1 MKISISSTREEKIA
15 IGTKFIELLNK
26 NYIEFA
32 GITGSVSYIPNPY
45 DDIDI
50 FIIAKTGMAWKSI
63 LDAILKRRI
72 YKLNDIC
79 ISLVMDADF
88 AFSYFEKLTDK
99 LIIRDALK
107 TIPVY
112 GQTFYH
118 DIILNC
124 PAIASILGVNGST
137 NNFYRGRKRYAT
149 DILAFL
155 LLSPPILAK
164 SIYNNFKGMKVGEG
178 FDIHISFNSFY
189 LDSYKYKILREK
201 FMREEAENGKIFH
214 SDSHI

>member
-1 MKISISSTREEKIA
+1 MKLSISSTREEKIA
-15 IGTKFIELLNK
+15 VGAKFIKLLNK
-26 NYIEFA
+26 RYIEFA
-32 GITGSVSYIPNPY
+32 GITGSVSYTPDPY

-88 AFSYFEKLTDK
+88 AFSYFGKLTDR
-99 LIIRDALK
+99 LIIRDTLN

-112 GQTFYH
+112 GQDFYYEV
-118 DIILNC
+118 ILNC
-124 PAIASILGVNGST
+124 PSISSILGANKSI
-137 NNFYRGRKRYAT
+137 NSLYRDRRKYAT
-149 DILAFL
+149 SLLAFL
-155 LLSPPILAK
+155 SLSPLILVK
-164 SIYNNFKGMKVGEG
+164 SIYNNFREMKSGGG

-189 LDSYKYKILREK
+189 LDSYKYRVLRQK

>member
-1 MKISISSTREEKIA
+1 MKLSTSSTREEKIA
-15 IGTKFIELLNK
+15 VGTRFIKLLNK
-26 NYIEFA
+26 DYIEFA
-32 GITGSVSYIPNPY
+32 GITGSVSYNPDPY

-63 LDAILKRRI
+63 FDAILKRRI

-88 AFSYFEKLTDK
+88 AFSYFEKLTDR
-99 LIIRDALK
+99 LIIRDALN

-112 GQTFYH
+112 GRNFYYE
-118 DIILNC
+118 IIPNC
-124 PAIASILGVNGST
+124 PAISSILGGNGSI
-137 NNFYRGRKRYAT
+137 NGLYRGRRKYAT
-149 DILAFL
+149 SLMAFL
-155 LLSPPILAK
+155 LLSPLILIK
-164 SIYNNFKGMKVGEG
+164 SIYNNFREMKSGGG

-189 LDSYKYKILREK
+189 LDSYKYRVLRQK
-201 FMREEAENGKIFH
+201 LMREEAENGKIFH